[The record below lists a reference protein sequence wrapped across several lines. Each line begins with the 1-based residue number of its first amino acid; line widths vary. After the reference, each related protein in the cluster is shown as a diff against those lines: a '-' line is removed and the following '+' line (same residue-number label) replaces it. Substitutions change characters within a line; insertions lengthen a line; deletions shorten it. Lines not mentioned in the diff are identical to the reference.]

1 MDVHWKMFNKTSTS
15 DSDTCHPNAEA
26 KEKEKDD
33 MAGGEVPHDIA
44 AYKAIVLGNEEEA
57 LLALIRMGRPL
68 WWSTYHDESVGK
80 IDILQS
86 VKMVVLLAA
95 KKLLLG
101 ANPDETAYNE
111 TSMYG
116 VASMLC
122 RLGVRP
128 YMTSALASQAVA
140 DFMAILAYVNFEK
153 DGYLN
158 SYASD
163 PWTQVELARWL
174 LAFCCFLR

>member
-1 MDVHWKMFNKTSTS
+1 MGYGVLTDTNSKVSDLAPPLSYDPEARNAGGLVKVTFPPNVLTHTMDAPWKMFNKTSTS

-68 WWSTYHDESVGK
+68 WWSTYHDESVGTT
-80 IDILQS
+80 DLLQS

-101 ANPDETAYNE
+101 ANPDEVAYNE
-111 TSMYG
+111 TTMYG
-116 VASMLC
+116 VASMLRRC
-122 RLGVRP
+122 C
-128 YMTSALASQAVA
+128 S
-140 DFMAILAYVNFEK
+140 DWEYV
-153 DGYLN
+153 LI
-158 SYASD
+158 
-163 PWTQVELARWL
+163 
-174 LAFCCFLR
+174 